1 METALL
7 SFVSLTPFISVAP
20 VHTCISPLNLPPPVS
35 VTFLDAISIAFA
47 MPIVCPPR
55 LKLIFSLLC
64 IATVSVSSQSLY
76 IVIVQPFKCTLSAV
90 LKAVFTL
97 SKYLVAIPET
107 PEMLAVNWNLQ
118 TEHTP
123 VSLSTSV

>member
-1 METALL
+1 MFCE
-7 SFVSLTPFISVAP
+7 
-20 VHTCISPLNLPPPVS
+20 
-35 VTFLDAISIAFA
+35 
-47 MPIVCPPR
+47 
-55 LKLIFSLLC
+55 
-64 IATVSVSSQSLY
+64 SSQSLY
-76 IVIVQPFKCTLSAV
+76 NVSVQPLFSADNAAVKALS
-90 LKAVFTL
+90 TL